1 MSRPARRRAVVAAVA
16 TLVTAVAASSA
27 GGSSTTPAPGAA
39 GPRPVYVALG
49 NGETAGNGVKDRIRD
64 AWPQIV
70 YRTELPPTAIFVN
83 FGETDATVADALAD
97 QLGPALALHPT
108 VATVHLT
115 DDRFQGTSVADYES
129 ELTELVRRLQRGGR
143 TAVVLG
149 TVLPEDRE
157 PGVLACTADPPPD
170 GPRCRIGRVDDP
182 TRSAARVDAMNA
194 AIRRVA
200 DATGATVADVHGAFL
215 RARAAGTEDALWAGN
230 DFSPNQAG
238 HRLLAREFGAA
249 VRDALKSGR

>member
-1 MSRPARRRAVVAAVA
+1 MRRPAHRRTVLVAATA
-16 TLVTAVAASSA
+16 LLTLVGASCTSSASS
-27 GGSSTTPAPGAA
+27 TPAATA
-39 GPRPVYVALG
+39 TGPSPVYVALG

-70 YRTELPPTAIFVN
+70 YRTELPASAIFVN

-129 ELTELVRRLQRGGR
+129 RLTELVRRLRRGGR
-143 TAVVLG
+143 TEVVLG

-170 GPRCRIGRVDDP
+170 GPRCRIGPVDDP
-182 TRSAARVDAMNA
+182 ARSGPRVDAMNA
-194 AIRRVA
+194 AIRAWRTRPA
-200 DATGATVADVHGAFL
+200 PPWRTSTAP
-215 RARAAGTEDALWAGN
+215 
-230 DFSPNQAG
+230 S
-238 HRLLAREFGAA
+238 
-249 VRDALKSGR
+249 SGRVRPVGRMPSGPATTSPPTRRATSSSPVSSAPPCGMR

>member
-1 MSRPARRRAVVAAVA
+1 MTRPAHRRTVLVAATA
-16 TLVTAVAASSA
+16 LLTLVGASCTSSASS
-27 GGSSTTPAPGAA
+27 TPAATA
-39 GPRPVYVALG
+39 TGPRPVYVALG

-70 YRTELPPTAIFVN
+70 YRTELPASAIFVN

-129 ELTELVRRLQRGGR
+129 RLTELVRRLRRGGR
-143 TAVVLG
+143 TEVVLG

-170 GPRCRIGRVDDP
+170 GPRCRIGPVDDP
-182 TRSAARVDAMNA
+182 ARSGPRVDAMNA

-215 RARAAGTEDALWAGN
+215 RARAAGREDALWAGN

-249 VRDALKSGR
+249 VRDALKSHR

>member
-1 MSRPARRRAVVAAVA
+1 MRPAHRRAA
-16 TLVTAVAASSA
+16 LVTTAVLIVLAAASCTSSA
-27 GGSSTTPAPGAA
+27 SSTPATATT

-49 NGETAGNGVKDRIRD
+49 NGETAGNGVKGRVRD

-70 YRTELPPTAIFVN
+70 YRTELPRSAIFVN
-83 FGETDATVADALAD
+83 LGETDATVADALAD

-115 DDRFQGTSVADYES
+115 DDRFQGTSVANYES
-129 ELTELVRRLQRGGR
+129 RLTDLVRRLQRGGR

-157 PGVLACTADPPPD
+157 PGVLACSADPPPD
-170 GPRCRIGRVDDP
+170 GPRCRIGPVEDP
-182 TRSAARVDAMNA
+182 ARSVARVDAMNA

-200 DATGATVADVHGAFL
+200 AATGATVADAHAAFL
-215 RARAAGTEDALWAGN
+215 RARAAGNEEALWVGN